1 MSTIQRNQLGITFIV
16 ILVLLK
22 FVVAPWLVWVSEKTD
37 TIAQLSVS
45 QQRFENVSERHAA
58 LLKKQQQIEHSY
70 AQLQKQW
77 AGGNAAQNSVA
88 VLRYIEAAAKA
99 QGVELSNRSARD
111 AVISDTT
118 TIPARMFV
126 QGSPEALLKFVHQ
139 LETGS
144 PAMIVHKMTLNKNSQ
159 IDNTLVMNLEVVV
172 LAEPGQQ
179 DELGK

>member
-1 MSTIQRNQLGITFIV
+1 MNVMQRNQLGITFIV
-16 ILVLLK
+16 VLVLLK
-22 FVVAPWLVWVSEKTD
+22 FVVSPWLTWVSEKTE
-37 TIAQLSVS
+37 TIAQLNVS

-58 LLKKQQQIEHSY
+58 LVKKQQQIEQSY
-70 AQLQKQW
+70 SQLQKQW
-77 AGGNAAQNSVA
+77 ARGNAAQNSVA
-88 VLRYIEAAAKA
+88 VLRYVEAAAK
-99 QGVELSNRSARD
+99 QHGVELTNRSARD
-111 AVISDTT
+111 AVIADTT

-144 PAMIVHKMTLNKNSQ
+144 PAMIVHKMTLNKNNKL
-159 IDNTLVMNLEVVV
+159 DNTLVMNLEVVV